1 MAGIHSLK
9 LVILFCAAIALAG
22 FAPRATAD
30 DEDPPSRVARL
41 AYAQG
46 SVSFQPAGTDDW
58 VTAGLN
64 RPVTTGDKLWSDNGG
79 RIELQLD
86 GSLIRLSTNTGVSF
100 LNLSNNVTQIQLSVG
115 TLLLR
120 VRRLDE
126 TETYEIDTPNLAFTV
141 LRPGVYRIAVNE
153 AGDSTVIKIR
163 SGQGEVTGGGSAYS
177 VHANDSY
184 TFSGI
189 DRLDANS
196 EGYTNDED
204 QFDTWAANRD
214 RHWENSSSARYV
226 SADVVGYEDLD
237 DHGTWRR
244 TSDYGNVWFPRTSVQ
259 DWAPYHYGHW
269 DYIEP
274 WGYTWVDNEP
284 WGFAPF
290 HYGRWVSYEGS
301 WGWVP
306 APPRIQG
313 AVYVRPV
320 YAPAL
325 VAWIGGPGFAI
336 GIGIG
341 GGDRYASGVNVGW
354 FPLGP
359 REVYVP
365 SYRVSRNYVNNVN
378 VSNTRVDSTVVNN
391 YYNTTVVNNNVN
403 VTNVRYVNQSVPGA
417 VAATTPHAF
426 TSAQPV
432 ARNAVR
438 IDRREVASA
447 PVRAFTPA
455 VVPAKQAVLGTGA
468 PSARPPSALQTRPVV
483 AKTAP
488 PPPPPT
494 FERRQEA
501 IKSNGGRPLSVAQIQ
516 QIQPVAARRE
526 APVRIAPAAQPVTP
540 PQSQM
545 IRRGQQTQNERP
557 AQVAPN
563 ADNKAVQPPNRPV
576 DRPTERPVNPNNA
589 PQPTQGQ
596 ANRPPTTDNP
606 PREVAPNE
614 TRRADRPG
622 NRPADRPVPA
632 DNAKPTEN
640 KPVAPDGV
648 QPTNRP
654 ADRQTERPANPNET
668 PQPRQGQA
676 NRPPA
681 TDNPPQAVAP
691 DAPRRADRPG
701 NRPAD
706 RPVPPENARPTENKP
721 PDAVQP
727 GNRPADRPTERP
739 VNPNEAPQ
747 PRQGQANRPPASD
760 NPPREVA
767 PNENRRADRPGN
779 RPADRPVPPENA
791 RPTENKPIAPDAVQP
806 TNRPADRPTE
816 RPANPNNAPP
826 PAQPNRPDPPSVRPS
841 ESPAPARPNVQP
853 PANAELDRKHQ
864 QEQDQLRVKQEQ
876 DRQRVQQQQEQDRA
890 KAAPPQADP
899 AKKQQVE
906 QQQKQQTQQLQQKH
920 ADEQKAL
927 DEKQQKEKKPPPKPK
942 KDEPPPAEKP

>member
-1 MAGIHSLK
+1 MAGMHSLR
-9 LVILFCAAIALAG
+9 LVTLLCAAIALAG

-64 RPVTTGDKLWSDNGG
+64 RPVTTGDKLWSDNDG

-86 GSLIRLSTNTGVSF
+86 GSLIRLSTNTGISF
-100 LNLSNNVTQIQLSVG
+100 LNLSNNVTQIQLSAG

-126 TETYEIDTPNLAFTV
+126 TETYEIDTPNLAFSV
-141 LRPGVYRIAVNE
+141 LQPGVYRIAVNQ

-163 SGQGEVTGGGSAYS
+163 SGQGEVTGGGSAYA

-184 TFSGI
+184 TFSGV
-189 DRLDANS
+189 DRLNANS
-196 EGYTNDED
+196 EGYGNEVD
-204 QFDTWAANRD
+204 QFDSWAANRD
-214 RHWENSSSARYV
+214 RHWENSNSARYV

-259 DWAPYHYGHW
+259 GWAPYHYGHW

-290 HYGRWVSYEGS
+290 HYGRWVSYQGS

-391 YYNTTVVNNNVN
+391 YYNTTIVNNNVN

-501 IKSNGGRPLSVAQIQ
+501 IKSNGGRPLSVAQVQ

-526 APVRIAPAAQPVTP
+526 APVRIAPAAKPVTP
-540 PQSQM
+540 PQSEM
-545 IRRGQQTQNERP
+545 IRRGPQTQNERP
-557 AQVAPN
+557 VQVAPN
-563 ADNKAVQPPNRPV
+563 ADNKAVQPPNRP
-576 DRPTERPVNPNNA
+576 TERPVNPNNA
-589 PQPTQGQ
+589 PPPAQ
-596 ANRPPTTDNP
+596 ANRPPATENP
-606 PREVAPNE
+606 PQAVAPNAPP
-614 TRRADRPG
+614 RADRPG

-632 DNAKPTEN
+632 DAARPTEN
-640 KPVAPDGV
+640 KPVAPNTV
-648 QPTNRP
+648 QPGNRP
-654 ADRQTERPANPNET
+654 VDRPAERPANPNNT
-668 PQPRQGQA
+668 PQPGQA
-676 NRPPA
+676 NRPPV
-681 TDNPPQAVAP
+681 TENPPQAVAP

-706 RPVPPENARPTENKP
+706 RPVPPDTARPTENKP
-721 PDAVQP
+721 VAPDAVQP
-727 GNRPADRPTERP
+727 G
-739 VNPNEAPQ
+739 
-747 PRQGQANRPPASD
+747 
-760 NPPREVA
+760 
-767 PNENRRADRPGN
+767 
-779 RPADRPVPPENA
+779 
-791 RPTENKPIAPDAVQP
+791 
-806 TNRPADRPTE
+806 NRPADRPTE

-826 PAQPNRPDPPSVRPS
+826 PAQPNRPAPPPSVRPS
-841 ESPAPARPNVQP
+841 ETPPPSRPVVQP
-853 PANAELDRKHQ
+853 SANAELDRKHQ
-864 QEQDQLRVKQEQ
+864 QEQDQLRAKQEQ
-876 DRQRVQQQQEQDRA
+876 DRQRVQQQQEQDHARLA
-890 KAAPPQADP
+890 QQQADA

-906 QQQKQQTQQLQQKH
+906 QQHQQQTQQLQQKH

-927 DEKQQKEKKPPPKPK
+927 QEKQQNEKKPPPKPK
-942 KDEPPPAEKP
+942 KDEPPPADKP